1 MSFSSFVQKYNFAR
15 KAKTMK
21 IKCLFI
27 AKTDDSWIREGTAVY
42 LKRLKH
48 YATVEWVEIPALKQ
62 AGKLTEPLQK
72 KQEGELLLKQ
82 LAPGDKLILLDERGK
97 TYSSEAFSGFIQ
109 QNMNSGIKQLVFV
122 TGGPFG
128 FSEEVYQRANGLLS
142 LSAMTFSHQMIR
154 VVFAEQLY
162 RAFTIIKGEPYHH
175 R

>member
-1 MSFSSFVQKYNFAR
+1 MNFSSFVQKYTFAR
-15 KAKTMK
+15 NAKTMK

-48 YATVEWVEIPALKQ
+48 YAPLEWVELPALKQ
-62 AGKLTEPLQK
+62 AGKLTEALQK

-97 TYSSEAFSGFIQ
+97 TYSSEAFAGFIQ
-109 QNMNSGIKQLVFV
+109 QQMNSGIKQLVIA

-128 FSEEVYQRANGLLS
+128 FSEELYARANGLLS

-154 VVFAEQLY
+154 VIIAEQLY